1 VGSEVVAPPYDEAA
15 RDWRQ
20 PRLVKTTSDSGSR
33 EQPVDD
39 RATVELRDVVV
50 VLWQISDDDERQSD
64 AAAAARDVA

>member
-20 PRLVKTTSDSGSR
+20 PRLVKTTYDSGSR